1 MSSAAALNE
10 IALLEALQGTPEIF
24 ERLKELSGPELHR
37 QTALRKEFSDDLVRL
52 ALSLT
57 ELRTRGA
64 AKFSRSQEMW
74 FDRVGLEQST
84 AEAVA
89 MHKARRF
96 TRATYDICSGIGG
109 DSLALAGRI
118 PVTAIDTN
126 SVNLWRLKQNL
137 TAYGVANNLTTECND
152 AIELFVGQSS
162 YLEGLATR
170 HIHIDPDRR
179 PGSGGRM
186 QRVEDY
192 VPGLDFLHFLQQA
205 AKGGAIKLGPASNF
219 GGKFTDV
226 ETELISL
233 NGECKEATLWFGE
246 LRTTAEYRAT
256 VLPAGET
263 IFGHPLQSPTVV
275 TTIGRYVYDPDPAVV
290 RAGLVDVLAEQLG
303 FTRLDDA
310 EEYLTSD
317 VPISTPFA
325 QRFKLLDTLPNNKR
339 ELTSAVK
346 RLGWGQA
353 EIKCRHVPIDAT
365 QMRKQLPLAGGAAGV
380 VIVARLAGKTKLLL
394 AERDGN

>member
-1 MSSAAALNE
+1 MSPETALNE
-10 IALLEALQGTPEIF
+10 VALLESLKATPAIF
-24 ERLKELSGPELHR
+24 ERLQKLSGPELHR
-37 QTALRKEFSDDLVRL
+37 QAVLRKEFSDDLVRL
-52 ALSLT
+52 ALSLA

-64 AKFSRSQEMW
+64 AKFSRAQEMW

-89 MHKARRF
+89 MHKALRF
-96 TRATYDICSGIGG
+96 TRPVFDICSGIGG
-109 DSLALAGRI
+109 DALALAQRV
-118 PVTAIDTN
+118 PVIAIDTN
-126 SVNLWRLKQNL
+126 PVNLWRLKQNL
-137 TAYGVANNLTTECND
+137 TAYGVVNNLSTECGD
-152 AIELFVGQSS
+152 AVELFVGQPS
-162 YLEGLATR
+162 YLEKLATR
-170 HIHIDPDRR
+170 HVHIDPDRR

-205 AKGGAIKLGPASNF
+205 ARGGAIKLGPASNF

-246 LRTTAEYRAT
+246 LRTAAEYRAT

-263 IFGHPLQSPTVV
+263 ICGHPLQSPTVV
-275 TTIGRYVYDPDPAVV
+275 TAIGRYVYDPDPAVV

-317 VPISTPFA
+317 APITTPFA

-346 RLGWGQA
+346 RLRWGQA
-353 EIKCRHVPIDAT
+353 EIKCRHVPVDAT
-365 QMRKQLPLAGGAAGV
+365 QMRKQLPLEGGTAGV

-394 AERDGN
+394 AERDVN